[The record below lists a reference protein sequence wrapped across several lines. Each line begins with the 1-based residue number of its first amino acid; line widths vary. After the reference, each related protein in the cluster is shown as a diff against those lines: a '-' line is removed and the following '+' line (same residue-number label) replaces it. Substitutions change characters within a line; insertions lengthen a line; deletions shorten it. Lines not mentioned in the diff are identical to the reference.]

1 MNEPTTSPPE
11 TGDAETGGQP
21 FLTHEKSLT
30 QKIAKGSEAGD
41 ILDQQILML
50 GIQLVT
56 QLNALIKTARI
67 HGRTNAALDKPVEGM
82 LTLIKTLAHSAA
94 VVLRLQNDF
103 LFIGDQHLKVNAQQM
118 AVFSSVIDSLNAW
131 KVGGISFS
139 NEVESKDI
147 RGFAHVFV
155 TGDPESKTL
164 QDLRKELEG
173 EGVKGIE
180 LEDPKFLNPA
190 GVKQHKAVA
199 KNSYMSAAGAV
210 GNLTQQVRDGG
221 AVGFKQAKRAI
232 QNIVD
237 LLTQDPAT
245 LLGLTTLRCHD
256 EYTHNH
262 SVNVALLSMALGN
275 RAGYSK
281 VELADLGLAALFHD
295 VGKCAI
301 SLDVL
306 NKPGEFTKEEWQT
319 MRTHPTEGV
328 LTLITL
334 RGIHHV
340 PDRMAGAS
348 FEHHMNYDFS
358 GYPKLAVEWKQS
370 VASRIVTIADCYDAM
385 TSSRVYRREPM
396 TPSKVLQFMF
406 SKSGQSFD
414 PVLLKLFV
422 NCVGIVPIGSL
433 VLLDSN
439 ELAVV
444 VRPAQDKDNAER
456 PVVRM
461 IADSDGNPVEDGP
474 EMDLAQKTD
483 DGEYRVS
490 IVQLVDNAAY
500 QFDTSRYFV

>member
-1 MNEPTTSPPE
+1 
-11 TGDAETGGQP
+11 
-21 FLTHEKSLT
+21 
-30 QKIAKGSEAGD
+30 
-41 ILDQQILML
+41 
-50 GIQLVT
+50 
-56 QLNALIKTARI
+56 
-67 HGRTNAALDKPVEGM
+67 
-82 LTLIKTLAHSAA
+82 
-94 VVLRLQNDF
+94 
-103 LFIGDQHLKVNAQQM
+103 
-118 AVFSSVIDSLNAW
+118 
-131 KVGGISFS
+131 
-139 NEVESKDI
+139 
-147 RGFAHVFV
+147 
-155 TGDPESKTL
+155 
-164 QDLRKELEG
+164 
-173 EGVKGIE
+173 
-180 LEDPKFLNPA
+180 
-190 GVKQHKAVA
+190 
-199 KNSYMSAAGAV
+199 
-210 GNLTQQVRDGG
+210 
-221 AVGFKQAKRAI
+221 
-232 QNIVD
+232 
-237 LLTQDPAT
+237 
-245 LLGLTTLRCHD
+245 
-256 EYTHNH
+256 
-262 SVNVALLSMALGN
+262 VNVALLSMALGN

-306 NKPGEFTKEEWQT
+306 NKPGEFTKEEWQA

-334 RGIHHV
+334 RGIHQV

-358 GYPKLAVEWKQS
+358 GYPKLAIDWKQS

-433 VLLDSN
+433 VLLDTN

-461 IADSDGNPVEDGP
+461 VADCDGNQIENGP
-474 EMDLAQKTD
+474 EVDLAEKSD